1 MSPIELSWTA
11 KNDKYQVWLLQ
22 EETNVCYWQYKS
34 GSTTMCMMVSGFLG
48 MAGVSNTPS
57 WSMLVRDDY
66 CSNKSPNGANIR
78 EK

>member
-1 MSPIELSWTA
+1 MFVIGNLKVAALT
-11 KNDKYQVWLLQ
+11 Y
-22 EETNVCYWQYKS
+22 
-34 GSTTMCMMVSGFLG
+34 MCMMVSGFLG